1 MLIYK
6 CVHRFLV
13 GGGRGG
19 GGGGGLGN
27 LELEPIKFFLE
38 IMHHI
43 TINF

>member
-19 GGGGGLGN
+19 GGGGVGQSRTGAY
-27 LELEPIKFFLE
+27 
-38 IMHHI
+38 
-43 TINF
+43 